1 MGLEYMGEYYRN
13 YAQVNLDHIRNNL
26 ELVRAT
32 IKKGCKL
39 MVVLKANAYGHG
51 IEQCALACRNADMF
65 AVATLQEALMIR
77 RTGLRTPVLLLGPVD
92 PNEINTVCQN
102 EFTLTISSVSYA
114 EQIQRECERSG
125 QSVLCHVKVDTGL
138 NRTGIRCRTFSIENA
153 CEEAGRI
160 FKMPSLKIEG
170 VYTHFACAG
179 SENLDDQA
187 FTQTQYSTFV
197 SFCERMEHLGFS
209 LGLRHCCSTSAFLTH
224 PEMELDM
231 VRTGMT
237 VLGQCISDEY
247 RKRLGLLPAICWRA
261 RVLQIHDVPQ
271 GESVSYDRMYRTEK
285 AIKIAVIA
293 AGYADGYKQN
303 YSNRSRILLNGV
315 YAPVIGKICM
325 DYFMADISNV
335 PDVKEGDYAILL
347 GVDGENEVSAME
359 LGGVNQT
366 APGDV
371 TCAISARVPRVYFP
385 ALLE

>member
-1 MGLEYMGEYYRN
+1 MGEYYRN

-138 NRTGIRCRTFSIENA
+138 NRTGIRCRTFSVENA

-160 FKMPSLKIEG
+160 FKMPSLKIKG

-231 VRTGMT
+231 SIENENCRVEEYQWYFVRLCYVGEDYVSILYNDTVYWPGAAHPQSYLAPITIDVKTGAVVT
-237 VLGQCISDEY
+237 DEEVLGCSWE
-247 RKRLGLLPAICWRA
+247 
-261 RVLQIHDVPQ
+261 
-271 GESVSYDRMYRTEK
+271 
-285 AIKIAVIA
+285 
-293 AGYADGYKQN
+293 
-303 YSNRSRILLNGV
+303 
-315 YAPVIGKICM
+315 
-325 DYFMADISNV
+325 DISSKIKDSV
-335 PDVKEGDYAILL
+335 QESYSDKGAFEQDYGFYLTKKIW
-347 GVDGENEVSAME
+347 
-359 LGGVNQT
+359 
-366 APGDV
+366 
-371 TCAISARVPRVYFP
+371 
-385 ALLE
+385 